1 MSKIKNHTFVSLR
14 NYIKGFFL
22 PWTVEIS
29 SGMHISLHNHPHSHN
44 DSNFNEEPEDNFIL
58 IRTCTCTCTAIF
70 LFSKWPMFFF
80 FQSYDPVNEFKIVVV
95 KLLSSIITRLN
106 AYHTKKWN
114 RWFVILVQRLNIS
127 NWLTYTCSQY
137 FNWSFVALL
146 RTFRVA

>member
-14 NYIKGFFL
+14 NYIKGFFF
-22 PWTVEIS
+22 TMNCRNITR
-29 SGMHISLHNHPHSHN
+29 GQFH
-44 DSNFNEEPEDNFIL
+44 FN
-58 IRTCTCTCTAIF
+58 TQCTCTAIF

>member
-58 IRTCTCTCTAIF
+58 IRNVHV
-70 LFSKWPMFFF
+70 LQYSFSRNDLCFFF

-137 FNWSFVALL
+137 FNWSLVALL
-146 RTFRVA
+146 RTFRVAL